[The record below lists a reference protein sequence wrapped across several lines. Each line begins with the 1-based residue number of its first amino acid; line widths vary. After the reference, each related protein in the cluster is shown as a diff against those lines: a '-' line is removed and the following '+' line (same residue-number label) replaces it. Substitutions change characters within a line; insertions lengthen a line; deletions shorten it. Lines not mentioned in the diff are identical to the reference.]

1 MPTKTLT
8 TEHRPALPIMR
19 ETDDRVREAESRQA
33 KRVRRLTI
41 NAVAWGIGTL
51 ALTTLWAAVEWSQN
65 GAFERFAHEGNAG
78 DWNPTLWA
86 LAVGLWGLVIG
97 IMALRVHFERPVTVE
112 EIDRAAAKLDPRAH
126 GATLAECR
134 RYARWRLDAVRRLK
148 FHVSA
153 WLLAMIV
160 ISPLNAL
167 IEWQDNGAFER
178 LSGDSQPGSWDPWFL
193 YVGGIWAIVIALY
206 ALYAYADRP
215 TPRDDRQ
222 RLLPQ

>member
-1 MPTKTLT
+1 
-8 TEHRPALPIMR
+8 
-19 ETDDRVREAESRQA
+19 
-33 KRVRRLTI
+33 
-41 NAVAWGIGTL
+41 
-51 ALTTLWAAVEWSQN
+51 
-65 GAFERFAHEGNAG
+65 
-78 DWNPTLWA
+78 
-86 LAVGLWGLVIG
+86 
-97 IMALRVHFERPVTVE
+97 
-112 EIDRAAAKLDPRAH
+112 
-126 GATLAECR
+126 
-134 RYARWRLDAVRRLK
+134 
-148 FHVSA
+148 
-153 WLLAMIV
+153 MIV